1 MCNNIKNGKQFY
13 RAKEIV
19 ELYGIGLSTV
29 YYYCK
34 IGKLS
39 PIKMSARV
47 TVYSAEDVHNLIND
61 DEVA

>member
-1 MCNNIKNGKQFY
+1 MNENKKNTKQFY

-29 YYYCK
+29 YHYCK
-34 IGKLS
+34 IGKLHPKKLS
-39 PIKMSARV
+39 PKV

-61 DEVA
+61 EVA

>member
-1 MCNNIKNGKQFY
+1 MSNVTTEKKFY

-34 IGKLS
+34 IGKLHPQKLS
-39 PIKMSARV
+39 PKV
-47 TVYSAEDVHNLIND
+47 TVYSAKDVDNLLNNYY
-61 DEVA
+61 E